1 MDHDTEFN
9 GDSFQ
14 WIQHDF
20 DRAPIVH
27 EGFIPQDDDNGE
39 YEAEEN
45 GLSVASY
52 SSSYADEPM
61 DDNSGTD
68 EDDYLHHNIPG
79 PDNSTSEDYHS
90 SSSDDSTSAGEV
102 SDAADSES
110 EFYTLQEDVA
120 NFQQRIRGEVA
131 EQDGQRRGRRA
142 GPHRRGK
149 GGRRGGGKSAESR
162 PEIKI
167 LQTEANEAFVDRD
180 YDKAIGLLERLIKT
194 NGEIYGAYT
203 TLGEIHRERGNPQK
217 SLTAFISAAHL
228 KPNDAALW
236 LKCASLALELSE
248 TDRAKYLSS
257 AVYMFTNA
265 ISANPG
271 DFKSMFQRASLY
283 RELGHHGKAATAYEQ
298 MLKKLPHDTTVLR
311 HLARVY
317 IDLKQ
322 IRKAKQLYMES
333 VAYYSSGGGMLEED
347 GFSWSD
353 VNIYIELFGHSR
365 EYDDGIK
372 ELKFVARWMLGRAEE
387 AYWDGVRNDDR
398 EWDSDD
404 FPRRIRVGGFT
415 PGSFPRISYGDGL
428 PLELRIKL
436 GLYRLKMDRIQVE
449 EALRHFAWLKPD
461 DDGPDAKVYDYP
473 DLFREAAEALNEAG
487 FYKDALRFYE
497 PLINMDEYPDLEFY
511 FQLADC
517 YRSAGLSKEA
527 EECYQT
533 IVANDEENIDARVS
547 LAKLY
552 EDQNM
557 PEQAYA
563 YVNEIILLRRQD
575 KGTPIK
581 RTDPHGGADWPAP
594 AKRASRIKRAGPPL
608 VTREQRRENERIR
621 DENVRALYKKFQ
633 YLHTRARAGEDQVLA
648 EWMECSS
655 DLIDDFRNS
664 RVFYPYDKH
673 IKFLGYSSAAR
684 KRALEGYRKRENIL
698 NAMEMMAER
707 LQGSMEANGKQV
719 ENLPVPKDYRGIS
732 FDVWLDIFL
741 EYALCLAKASDIDET
756 YEIIQAAIDA
766 IVFYHSRDS
775 MFQIH
780 VCWFTCALLFNDDDT
795 ICKITRWF
803 MSTYQLTTDSYRLY
817 AALHRLCRGSG
828 SWYNAAPSQK
838 YLLRQ
843 IRAMDQ
849 GLITKQV
856 RHIASEKVTGATTGG
871 QGMSTGGSSLN
882 VALLVLYGH
891 ILYAGGGYGYALIYL
906 FRAHKLDPQN
916 PMISLSIGL
925 SYIHLSL
932 KRQTENR
939 HFQIMQGFSF
949 LFRYY
954 DIRKGSQHPKERQEA
969 EYNVGRAYHML
980 GLAHLGVPYYEKVLK
995 LAEDIPK
1002 DAHTKET
1009 FTTDAAYNLQLIY
1022 AMAGNLELA
1031 QRITEKYLTL

>member
-1 MDHDTEFN
+1 MDHDTGFDGSPFEWTQHEFER
-9 GDSFQ
+9 G
-14 WIQHDF
+14 
-20 DRAPIVH
+20 PIVH
-27 EGFIPQDDDNGE
+27 EGFIPQGGDDGE
-39 YEAEEN
+39 YGIEAEDNEF
-45 GLSVASY
+45 SIASY
-52 SSSYADEPM
+52 NGSYDAPT
-61 DDNSGTD
+61 DDNSGM
-68 EDDYLHHNIPG
+68 EENGYLHDAVPNQE
-79 PDNSTSEDYHS
+79 SSASEDYHS
-90 SSSDDSTSAGEV
+90 DDATSAGEV
-102 SDAADSES
+102 SDGADS

-120 NFQQRIRGEVA
+120 NFQQGIRGKAVG
-131 EQDGQRRGRRA
+131 QDGRGRGRKG
-142 GPHRRGK
+142 GPQQRGR
-149 GGRRGGGKSAESR
+149 GGRRRGGKTAESR

-167 LQTEANEAFVDRD
+167 LQTEANEAYVDRD
-180 YDKAIGLLERLIKT
+180 YDKAISLLERLIKT

-203 TLGEIHRERGNPQK
+203 TLGEIHRERGNRQK

-265 ISANPG
+265 IAADPG
-271 DFKSMFQRASLY
+271 DFKSMFERASLY
-283 RELGHHGKAATAYEQ
+283 RELGHHGRAATAYEQ

-322 IRKAKQLYMES
+322 IGKAKQLYKES
-333 VAYYSSGGGMLEED
+333 VAYYSSGEGILEEE

-365 EYDDGIK
+365 EYGDGIR
-372 ELKFVARWMLGRAEE
+372 ELKSLARWMLGRAEE
-387 AYWDGVRNDDR
+387 TYWDDVRNDDR

-404 FPRRIRVGGFT
+404 FPRRIKVNGFI
-415 PGSFPRISYGDGL
+415 PGNFPGISYGDGL
-428 PLELRIKL
+428 PLELRVKL
-436 GLYRLKMDRIQVE
+436 GLYRLKMDKSQVAE
-449 EALRHFAWLKPD
+449 VLNHLAWLEPD
-461 DDGPDAKVYDYP
+461 DDGHGSKVYDYP

-497 PLINMDEYPDLEFY
+497 PLVNLDDYPDLEFY
-511 FQLADC
+511 FRLAGC
-517 YRSAGLSKEA
+517 YRSAGHSKEA

-552 EDQNM
+552 EDLNM

-575 KGTPIK
+575 KGTPTK
-581 RTDPHGGADWPAP
+581 RADHQGGGDWFAP
-594 AKRASRIKRAGPPL
+594 ARRASRIKRTGPPL
-608 VTREQRRENERIR
+608 ATREQRRENERIR

-633 YLHTRARAGEDQVLA
+633 YLHPRARAGEEQILA

-673 IKFLGYSSAAR
+673 MKFLGYSSAAR

-698 NAMEMMAER
+698 NDMEMMAER
-707 LQGSMEANGKQV
+707 LQGSLEASGKQV

-732 FDVWLDIFL
+732 FNVWLDIFL
-741 EYALCLAKASDIDET
+741 EYALCLAKAGEMDET
-756 YEIIQAAIDA
+756 YEIIQATIDA
-766 IVFYHSRDS
+766 IVFYHSRES
-775 MFQIH
+775 MFEIH
-780 VCWFTCALLFNDDDT
+780 VCWFTCALLLNDDET
-795 ICKITRWF
+795 ICKVTRWF

-817 AALHRLCRGSG
+817 AALHRLCQGSA

-849 GLITKQV
+849 GLRTKQLKLP
-856 RHIASEKVTGATTGG
+856 ASERTANATADD
-871 QGMSTGGSSLN
+871 QGMSVEN
-882 VALLVLYGH
+882 ADMDVALLVLYGH
-891 ILYAGGGYGYALIYL
+891 ILYSGRGYGYALIYF

-916 PMISLSIGL
+916 PMINLSIGL
-925 SYIHLSL
+925 SYLLLSL

-939 HFQIMQGFSF
+939 HYQIIQGFNF

-954 DIRKGSQHPKERQEA
+954 DIRKESPHPEERQEA
-969 EYNVGRAYHML
+969 EYNIARAYHML
-980 GLAHLGVPYYEKVLK
+980 GLAHLGVPYYNKVLE
-995 LAEDIPK
+995 LS
-1002 DAHTKET
+1002 ET
-1009 FTTDAAYNLQLIY
+1009 LKVTGAREIFTADAAYNLQLIY

-1031 QRITEKYLTL
+1031 KKITEKYLTI